1 MTGPP
6 SGGAGRAAA
15 LDPATWAPDHVQ
27 ALFDALLPGPRALA
41 RGRQRAV
48 ATHHPVSAHAGLCA
62 LRAGGTVADALVA
75 VTALDTVVLPGT
87 STLAG
92 QLVAVVHEAATGE
105 THALNA
111 GFDAVLGDSAPF
123 DYRTERATGRA
134 VVVPGTVAGLEALW
148 RRFGALPWADL
159 WRPAIHFARAG
170 FPLTP
175 GYYGILLRRR
185 AVVLRH
191 PEGRAIF
198 APHGRLLRPGDTLRQ
213 PALTATLEGL
223 AAGGA
228 AAAYTGR
235 WAAELVATVQRA
247 GGALGA
253 GDLARYAPRWVPPL
267 CGDYLGHGVRTLPA
281 PAVGGPLLL
290 LGRRVAEALELHRW
304 PRRDVWAARCSRR
317 CRSTSTPTAWPA
329 P

>member
-1 MTGPP
+1 VDADAQRCVRTVREDC
-6 SGGAGRAAA
+6 SDELLNEACH
-15 LDPATWAPDHVQ
+15 PDGV
-27 ALFDALLPGPRALA
+27 F
-41 RGRQRAV
+41 
-48 ATHHPVSAHAGLCA
+48 AGLCA

-75 VTALDTVVLPGT
+75 VTVLDTVVLPGT

-92 QLVAVVHEAATGE
+92 QLVTVLHEAAMGE
-105 THALNA
+105 AHALNA

-134 VVVPGTVAGLEALW
+134 VVVPGIVAGLEALW

-175 GYYGILLRRR
+175 VYYGNLLRRR

-198 APHGRLLRPGDTLRQ
+198 APHGRLLRPGDILRQ
-213 PALTATLEGL
+213 PALAATLEGL
-223 AAGGA
+223 AAGG

-253 GDLARYAPRWVPPL
+253 EGLARYAPRWVPPL

-290 LGRRVAEALELHRW
+290 LGLR
-304 PRRDVWAARCSRR
+304 AA
-317 CRSTSTPTAWPA
+317 A
-329 P
+329 